1 MALLQKS
8 SLQMRAAAPAR
19 QTSVVV
25 RADSRPAVQDRRAF
39 LGAGF
44 AGVLGSAVA
53 LAPAAEA
60 IELPWQKSTGGMAT
74 GGGSMT
80 KSPTAATAQ
89 GYTNEGYPGTKRPS
103 YISPKEKRLIKQEA
117 RERAERE
124 AAGIKE

>member
-19 QTSVVV
+19 RTSVVV
-25 RADSRPAVQDRRAF
+25 RAEKPAVQDRRAF
-39 LGAGF
+39 MGAAFVGI
-44 AGVLGSAVA
+44 LGSAA
-53 LAPAAEA
+53 AIAPAAEA

-80 KSPTAATAQ
+80 KSATTATAQ

-103 YISPKEKRLIKQEA
+103 YISPKEKRLLKQEA

-124 AAGIKE
+124 AAGIRE